1 MTDESTR
8 PAENPLLVFVSSR
21 QDDELSPARALAV
34 KEVDSYQWMKV
45 WAFEDAPAS
54 SEAARDRYIRNAGR
68 ADMVIWLIGSTT
80 TKPIVE
86 EINACIR
93 ARGRLLAFKLHATE
107 RDSETERL
115 IKQVADYATW
125 RTVENIEDLPAHI
138 SAALTD
144 EVLRGYRDPA
154 PPNHD
159 LFLEQKH
166 RESIAD
172 TKRLWTTLGVPDDV
186 ADELAGDHSV
196 GHKLTIPVKG
206 TLTVNARQGSGKTLA
221 AQRLYQQALLNRLE
235 DHSQPLPVF
244 LNARSITG
252 DLKDH
257 IEGYTRDHGTA
268 YTQTVLAI
276 IDGLDEAG
284 RSKANQLLYQ
294 AQSYTDANQNVATVV
309 MTRPLPGL
317 KPAEKSID
325 LPECSEDEFLSIASK
340 VAGRKVNRVE
350 VPFREHQ
357 SRIPLF
363 ATMIGAYLRRPMPM
377 RGRTP
382 SQIVNE
388 MVRRVLDESGD
399 YPDDTGELLK
409 KLAVA
414 ATLSGESVEKALV
427 AVRAPEQA
435 RIANSRI
442 VVEEC
447 EKLDFTLAIF
457 REWFGARALVERTV
471 SLDDIELD
479 SDRWV
484 VPLAIAINSENPSI
498 GPEIMERLASR
509 DPGMAGLVLKEV
521 EHSWSTEETARSEL
535 TGTAIE
541 VGNSIR
547 NAMVNWNEG
556 LGPLMSALDMLDQSG
571 NVPTL
576 GVDVRPGWVTTSWYR
591 GDGILDPVVQLP
603 EGLHDHSK
611 GHFWNWPSSRSGKV
625 EPTRVWPWSVAHSE
639 LSRMLTG
646 KVESFRLALDSA
658 EGFHEFAYDFA
669 DHLCRGYFRVGDSP
683 TLADVIGHIDEWLLY
698 LNGDPRGRVTFAGS
712 GYSFTVLELE
722 SFRERVLELSRNDTN
737 ILEDPWPGPD
747 KEWPP
752 GRGGGM
758 WFERYTEERL
768 LQRTNAVFNGAL
780 RIYNDI
786 VERWLPA
793 FNHRNQM
800 RHALPFRMGGELRLL
815 EGLGPNGRT
824 AADLA
829 YWNEWAHDIAESGVF
844 IELGPRDRT
853 VGDTTQERVRVAQG
867 EFVKRGLPY
876 YHGWTVLHG
885 YEPRPATEL
894 AHEWLTDDLQ
904 ALNWK
909 K

>member
-1 MTDESTR
+1 MTDESIR
-8 PAENPLLVFVSSR
+8 PAEEPLLVFISSR
-21 QDDELSPARALAV
+21 QDAELSPARALAI
-34 KEVDSYQWMKV
+34 KEVDKYPGMKV
-45 WAFEDAPAS
+45 WAFEKAPAS
-54 SEAARDRYIRNAGR
+54 SEAARDRYIRNAER

-86 EINACIR
+86 EINACMR
-93 ARGRLLAFKLHATE
+93 VRGRLLAFKFPATE

-115 IKQVADYATW
+115 IEQVGNYATW
-125 RTVENIEDLPAHI
+125 RTVENIEDLPTHI
-138 SAALTD
+138 SATLTD
-144 EVLRGYRDPA
+144 ELLRGYRDPA

-159 LFLEQKH
+159 LFLKQKC

-172 TKRLWTTLGVPDDV
+172 TKRLWTTLGVPGDI
-186 ADELAGDHSV
+186 ADELAGDQSV
-196 GHKLTIPVKG
+196 GHKLAIPVGG

-221 AQRLYQQALLNRLE
+221 AQRLYQQAILNRLE
-235 DHSQPLPVF
+235 DHSQPLPIF
-244 LNARSITG
+244 LIARNISG
-252 DLKDH
+252 DLREQ
-257 IEGYTRDHGTA
+257 IEGYTKERGSV
-268 YTQTVLAI
+268 YTQGVLVI
-276 IDGLDEAG
+276 IDGLDETG
-284 RSKANQLLYQ
+284 RSKANQLLNQ
-294 AQSYTDANQNVATVV
+294 VQSYTDAYQNVAAVV

-317 KPAEKSID
+317 KTTEESID

-340 VAGRKVNRVE
+340 IAGRKVNRVE

-357 SRIPLF
+357 SRLPLF
-363 ATMIGAYLRRPMPM
+363 ATMIGAYLRQPVPM

-414 ATLSGESVEKALV
+414 STVSGESVQKALV
-427 AVRAPEQA
+427 AVMASEQA

-442 VVEEC
+442 VVEEG

-457 REWFGARALVERTV
+457 REWFAARALVERTV

-484 VPLAIAINSENPSI
+484 VPLAIAINSENPNI

-521 EHSWSTEETARSEL
+521 EHSWSTEESTQSEL
-535 TGTAIE
+535 AGTATEI
-541 VGNSIR
+541 GDSIR
-547 NAMVNWNEG
+547 NAMVNWKEG

-571 NVPTL
+571 NVSTL
-576 GVDVRPGWVTTSWYR
+576 GVDVQEGWVTTSWYR
-591 GDGILDPVVQLP
+591 GDGVLDPVVQLP
-603 EGLHDHSK
+603 EGLHDYSK
-611 GHFWNWPSSRSGKV
+611 GHFWNWPSSSSGKV
-625 EPTRVWPWSVAHSE
+625 EPTRVWPWSVAQGE
-639 LSRMLTG
+639 LSRVLTG
-646 KVESFRLALDSA
+646 KIESFRLALDSA

-669 DHLCRGYFRVGDSP
+669 GHLCRGYFRIGDSP

-722 SFRERVLELSRNDTN
+722 SFRGRVLDLYRNGTN

-815 EGLGPNGRT
+815 EGFGPDGRN
-824 AADLA
+824 AADLD
-829 YWNEWAHDIAESGVF
+829 YWDEWAHDIADSGVF
-844 IELGPRDRT
+844 ITLGPRDRT
-853 VGDTTQERVRVAQG
+853 VGDTTQERIRVARG

-876 YHGWTVLHG
+876 YRGWTVLPG